1 MGECKTSIINPG
13 IVKEWCATKGE
24 FMGMLKPAM
33 PPFSGLDQPEAL
45 GKWLVIQA
53 WLGILSAVVGFVMG
67 ILSVG
72 SFGIVGLIQGIVIAI
87 LGAWLSWFM
96 LVKRE
101 PSCCCI
107 CIVVIENWK
116 QMHLVY
122 GLLVILQAVFM
133 VFTVIRSFMAILTP
147 VGGVSAPLMVVVY
160 SAISLGMAI
169 LYNITWFFI
178 GLSATKIGAKKA
190 GVELPETVG
199 KASDAA

>member
-1 MGECKTSIINPG
+1 MGECKTSIISPA
-13 IVKEWCATKGE
+13 IIKEWLGTLSE
-24 FMGMLKPAM
+24 FLGMLKPKM
-33 PPFSGLDQPEAL
+33 PPCSGLDQPEAL

-67 ILSVG
+67 ILSAG
-72 SFGIVGLIQGIVIAI
+72 SFGIVGLIQGIIIAI
-87 LGAWLSWFM
+87 VGAWVSWFM

-101 PSCCCI
+101 PSCCCL

-122 GLLVILQAVFM
+122 GILVILQAVFM
-133 VFTVIRSFMAILTP
+133 VINVIRTFLALLNLPAVDS
-147 VGGVSAPLMVVVY
+147 MVLVY
-160 SAISLGMAI
+160 SGISLGMTI

-190 GVELPETVG
+190 GVEIPETVG
-199 KASDAA
+199 KAGA